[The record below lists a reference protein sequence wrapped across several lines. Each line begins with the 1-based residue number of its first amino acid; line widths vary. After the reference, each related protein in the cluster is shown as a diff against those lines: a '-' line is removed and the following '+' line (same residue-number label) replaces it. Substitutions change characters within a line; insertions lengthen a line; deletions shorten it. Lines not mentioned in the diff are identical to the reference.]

1 LKLSPT
7 HIISALTTLCFL
19 SMSAQGKE
27 LDIAVGWTK
36 PPYVISNDN
45 SGFELDLVRAVLRS
59 IGHDIIPI
67 YVPFGRSATMLLQGQ
82 VDMALTINQR
92 LIDRPE
98 LLSDVYIVYQNVAIS
113 LKSKK
118 LTISSIDDLSNYSIV
133 AFQNATIVLGEEF
146 SQTVKLSRLYTE
158 LPEQKRQTEMLLL
171 GNTDVVVMDINIF
184 IHFSRELTGVS
195 QLDKVNIHPVFPPSP
210 YHVAFNDLALKQQFN
225 VALAEFIQTQAYTDL
240 VNRYEFY
247 QSN

>member
-1 LKLSPT
+1 M
-7 HIISALTTLCFL
+7 LTVFYFL
-19 SMSAQGKE
+19 TNSVYGRD

-45 SGFELDLVRAVLRS
+45 SGFELDLVRAVLKS

-92 LIDRPE
+92 LIDQPE

-113 LKSKK
+113 LKSHK
-118 LTISSIDDLSNYSIV
+118 LTIANIGDLTNYSIV
-133 AFQNATIVLGEEF
+133 AFQNATIVLGEQF
-146 SQTVKLSRLYTE
+146 SQVAKKSRLYTE

-184 IHFSRELTGVS
+184 IHFSRELTGTS
-195 QLDKVNIHPVFPPSP
+195 QFDIVNIHPIFPPSP
-210 YHVAFNDLALKQQFN
+210 YHVGFNDLALKQQFN
-225 VALAEFIQTQAYTDL
+225 AALAEFIHTQDYMDL
-240 VNRYEFY
+240 VNKYEFY
-247 QSN
+247 QSKQG

>member
-1 LKLSPT
+1 
-7 HIISALTTLCFL
+7 
-19 SMSAQGKE
+19 MSAQGKE

-45 SGFELDLVRAVLRS
+45 SGFELDLVRAVLKS

-67 YVPFGRSATMLLQGQ
+67 YVPFGRSAIMLLQGQ

>member
-1 LKLSPT
+1 
-7 HIISALTTLCFL
+7 
-19 SMSAQGKE
+19 MSAQGKE

>member
-1 LKLSPT
+1 
-7 HIISALTTLCFL
+7 
-19 SMSAQGKE
+19 
-27 LDIAVGWTK
+27 
-36 PPYVISNDN
+36 
-45 SGFELDLVRAVLRS
+45 
-59 IGHDIIPI
+59 
-67 YVPFGRSATMLLQGQ
+67 
-82 VDMALTINQR
+82 MALTINQR

-118 LTISSIDDLSNYSIV
+118 LTISSIDELSNYSIV